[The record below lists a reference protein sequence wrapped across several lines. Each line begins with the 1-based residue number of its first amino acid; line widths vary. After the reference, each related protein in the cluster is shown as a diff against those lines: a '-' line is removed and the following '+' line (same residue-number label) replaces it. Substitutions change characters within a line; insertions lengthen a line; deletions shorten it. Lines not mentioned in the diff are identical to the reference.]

1 MVKIINHVIIIKLHD
16 FHLPFLK
23 GYNYR
28 SVNLKRKRK
37 WWFVDQHWMVQGLS
51 PAWKQPQEEGL
62 TRADYEGQS
71 SGLHNCL
78 NCQTSLTI
86 KANCAPKYINA
97 EAVHLRVR
105 TKVTSMYKPANSMY
119 LHTLI
124 YKNVQMVKKKVMWT
138 TMNVVRHW

>member
-1 MVKIINHVIIIKLHD
+1 MIQ
-16 FHLPFLK
+16 
-23 GYNYR
+23 R
-28 SVNLKRKRK
+28 
-37 WWFVDQHWMVQGLS
+37 LS

-71 SGLHNCL
+71 SGPHNCL

-105 TKVTSMYKPANSMY
+105 TKVTSMYKPANCMY

-124 YKNVQMVKKKVMWT
+124 YKNVHMWEKT
-138 TMNVVRHW
+138 SLVNYNECGQTLISCVGSNKNGNKQKLHSHSQTHTKSSS